1 MIMADLIKVGM
12 ADYKVG
18 RSPST
23 LISYGLGS
31 CIGVSLYDPL
41 RKIGGLL
48 HIMLPDSTQARSS
61 DNPAKFADTGIPLMI
76 NDVVALGATRARLV
90 AKIAGG
96 AQMFSFSNAT
106 DIMRVG
112 TRNAEV
118 CKQILRRNGIRLIA
132 EDTGGT
138 YGRTVSIDLST
149 GVYKVKTIDRG
160 EKEM

>member
-1 MIMADLIKVGM
+1 MADLVKVGM

-18 RSPST
+18 RAPST

-31 CIGVSLYDPL
+31 CIGVSLYDPQT
-41 RKIGGLL
+41 KVGGLL

-61 DNPAKFADTGIPLMI
+61 DNPAKFADTGLPLMLG
-76 NDVVALGATRARLV
+76 DVLQLGAVKSRLV

-96 AQMFSFSNAT
+96 AQMFAFANAT

-112 TRNAEV
+112 TRNAETV
-118 CKQILRRNGIRLIA
+118 KKILREMGIRVIA
-132 EDTGGT
+132 EDTGGN
-138 YGRTVSIDLST
+138 YGRTVQIDLAT

-160 EKEM
+160 EREI

>member
-1 MIMADLIKVGM
+1 MALIKVGM

-18 RSPST
+18 RDPAV

-31 CIGVSLYDPL
+31 CIGVSLYDPI
-41 RKIGGLL
+41 KKVGGLL

-76 NDVVALGATRARLV
+76 NEVVALGATKARLV

-118 CKQILRRNGIRLIA
+118 CKQILRKNGVRVIA
-132 EDTGGT
+132 EDTGGC
-138 YGRTVSIDLST
+138 YGRTVSIDLAS

-160 EKEM
+160 EKTM

>member
-1 MIMADLIKVGM
+1 MADLIKVGM

-31 CIGVSLYDPL
+31 CIGVSLYDPI

-48 HIMLPDSTQARSS
+48 HIMLPDSTQARAS

-96 AQMFSFSNAT
+96 AQMFFFFLGGSC
-106 DIMRVG
+106 VG
-112 TRNAEV
+112 ARRA
-118 CKQILRRNGIRLIA
+118 RNGKKARRPCLA
-132 EDTGGT
+132 VPNR
-138 YGRTVSIDLST
+138 RTRWVCSPL
-149 GVYKVKTIDRG
+149 GW
-160 EKEM
+160 

>member
-1 MIMADLIKVGM
+1 MADLIKVGM

-18 RSPST
+18 RSPSN

-31 CIGVSLYDPL
+31 CIGVSLYDPV
-41 RKIGGLL
+41 RKVGGLL
-48 HIMLPDSTQARSS
+48 HIMLPDSTQARAS

-76 NDVVALGATRARLV
+76 NDVVALGATKARLV
-90 AKIAGG
+90 AKLAGG
-96 AQMFSFSNAT
+96 AQMFAFSNAT

-118 CKQILRRNGIRLIA
+118 CKQVLKRNGIKIIA
-132 EDTGGT
+132 EDTGGN
-138 YGRTVSIDLST
+138 YGRTVSIDLAT

-160 EKEM
+160 EKTI

>member
-1 MIMADLIKVGM
+1 MALIKVGM

-18 RSPST
+18 RSTDT

-31 CIGVSLYDPL
+31 CIGISLYDPI
-41 RKIGGLL
+41 RKVGGLL

-76 NDVVALGATRARLV
+76 NEVVSLGATKARLV

-96 AQMFSFSNAT
+96 AQMFAFSNAT

-118 CKQILRRNGIRLIA
+118 CKQILRKNGIKVIA
-132 EDTGGT
+132 EDTGGN
-138 YGRTVSIDLST
+138 YGRTVSIDLAS

-160 EKEM
+160 EKTI

>member
-1 MIMADLIKVGM
+1 MADLIKVGM

-18 RSPST
+18 RAPST

-31 CIGVSLYDPL
+31 CIGISLYDPQ

-48 HIMLPDSTQARSS
+48 HIMLPDSTQARTS

-76 NDVVALGATRARLV
+76 NDVIALGASRARLV

-96 AQMFSFSNAT
+96 AQMFAFSNAT

-112 TRNAEV
+112 TRNAET
-118 CKQILRRNGIRLIA
+118 CKQILKRNGIKVIA
-132 EDTGGT
+132 EDTGGN
-138 YGRTVSIDLST
+138 YGRTVSIDLSN
-149 GVYKVKTIDRG
+149 GSYKVKTIDRG
-160 EKEM
+160 EKNI